1 MSETNVG
8 KAVAIAAP
16 TIALIIVSLFVIS
29 FVVSFL
35 LGLPPS
41 LGLPL
46 PLRFLGGAMVVAG
59 LAVAGWVFRYRRP
72 ADMIVSTYVTFTK
85 LFRRAPLAE
94 ISDRTE
100 SLVISGPQRY
110 VRNPLYFG
118 VIVIVFG
125 WALFGGT
132 SYVLVAAIVLLL
144 WFCFVLIPF
153 EERELRALFGD
164 HYARYMESV
173 PMLIPF
179 TKRARRSGAEQDPAG
194 SPKT

>member
-1 MSETNVG
+1 MTETKVG
-8 KAVAIAAP
+8 KAVSIAAP
-16 TIALIIVSLFVIS
+16 TIALIIVSLFAIS
-29 FVVSFL
+29 FVVSSL

-41 LGLPL
+41 FALPL
-46 PLRFLGGAMVVAG
+46 PLRFLGGAMVVSG
-59 LAVAGWVFRYRRP
+59 LAVAGWVFRYRSP

-85 LFRRAPLAE
+85 LFRRGPLAE

-100 SLVISGPQRY
+100 SLVISGPQKY

-125 WALFGGT
+125 WALVGGT
-132 SYVLVAAIVLLL
+132 TYVLVAAIILLL
-144 WFCFVLIPF
+144 WFGFILIPF

-164 HYARYMESV
+164 QYAQYVESV

-179 TKRARRSGAEQDPAG
+179 TNLKIR
-194 SPKT
+194 KH